1 MSLLLLAYLYVR
13 RRKSKLRL
21 QLFQQRRNEGD
32 SFFDVCVVG
41 AGPAGATCAWHLG
54 TSRSGLKVLLL
65 DKAHLPRDKICGD
78 VLSPQ
83 VQRQLWLMQILQ
95 DIIAEGSGRWVR
107 RTSEPLAIAVAAC
120 SQWMLT
126 AVAHTQISTAGFVG
140 PRGGSFIAD
149 IMGLSGDPSSHELNN
164 GSWSSW
170 REDLL
175 VVQRILLDERIANA
189 AAACTGVQL
198 ASNRLVT
205 VRACRTACG
214 ASTTSGLTTMGTA
227 VAVLALALAIWRS
240 TLSTASSLATGR

>member
-1 MSLLLLAYLYVR
+1 MANISSLRLPPTRTWWGSLESMASAVVRFSRRHKWALFSMLASSALMSLLLLAYLYVR
-13 RRKSKLRL
+13 RHKSKLRL

-107 RTSEPLAIAVAAC
+107 RPSEPLATAAAAC

-126 AVAHTQISTAGFVG
+126 EVARTHRYRRQ
-140 PRGGSFIAD
+140 
-149 IMGLSGDPSSHELNN
+149 
-164 GSWSSW
+164 
-170 REDLL
+170 
-175 VVQRILLDERIANA
+175 
-189 AAACTGVQL
+189 
-198 ASNRLVT
+198 AS
-205 VRACRTACG
+205 
-214 ASTTSGLTTMGTA
+214 
-227 VAVLALALAIWRS
+227 
-240 TLSTASSLATGR
+240 